1 MFRVCRVGVFFGGI
15 TSDMTETVIE
25 KHDLFEGVQTLCS
38 LGDWMELFMKQGF
51 RPAVTDIKVL
61 KRIWKIENDANLGD
75 DQWYPD
81 MHAMRCCFYS
91 KPDAPPPPRRPK
103 RGGKSSIIKLEH
115 ALAAKPRNRLTQVH
129 RPRSPSARECRTPSE
144 SHRSHHAAEQS

>member
-38 LGDWMELFMKQGF
+38 LGDWMELFRKQGF

-61 KRIWKIENDANLGD
+61 KRIWKIENDANVGG
-75 DQWYPD
+75 DQWYPSMD
-81 MHAMRCCFYS
+81 AMRYCFYS
-91 KPDAPPPPRRPK
+91 KPDAPSPPRRLK
-103 RGGKSSIIKLEH
+103 QDGKSSIIRPEH
-115 ALAAKPRNRLTQVH
+115 ALAAKPQKQAPAGASTRVA
-129 RPRSPSARECRTPSE
+129 ARKRMPN
-144 SHRSHHAAEQS
+144 AK

>member
-38 LGDWMELFMKQGF
+38 LGDWMELFRKQGF

-61 KRIWKIENDANLGD
+61 KRIWKIENDANVGG
-75 DQWYPD
+75 DQWYPSMD
-81 MHAMRCCFYS
+81 AMRCCFYS
-91 KPDAPPPPRRPK
+91 KPGALPPPRPPK
-103 RGGKSSIIKLEH
+103 QSRKSSTITLER
-115 ALAAKPRNRLTQVH
+115 ALAANPRKQIPAGASTQVAPH
-129 RPRSPSARECRTPSE
+129 TGMPNTK
-144 SHRSHHAAEQS
+144 

>member
-1 MFRVCRVGVFFGGI
+1 MDKVFG
-15 TSDMTETVIE
+15 TH
-25 KHDLFEGVQTLCS
+25 K
-38 LGDWMELFMKQGF
+38 GF

-115 ALAAKPRNRLTQVH
+115 ALAAKPRKQTH
-129 RPRSPSARECRTPSE
+129 AGASAEVAVRTRMPNVK
-144 SHRSHHAAEQS
+144 